1 MRYAGKK
8 VVVALSGG
16 VDSTAAA
23 LLAKSAGCEVICAT
37 LDLMPP
43 EPEWKCAW
51 GCGGED
57 NALIKKVAGQLG
69 IEHVFINGAAAFE
82 QKVLQN
88 CFAYII
94 TLFAQLCKPWQKN
107 RSRYRITRTRI
118 TPSMAR
124 SSSTTASGTL
134 TLKSRMV

>member
-23 LLAKSAGCEVICAT
+23 LLAKSAGCEVIGAT

-69 IEHVFINGAAAFE
+69 IEHAAPVRDRMAVFQTDKV
-82 QKVLQN
+82 QKEDDRKTADLLFQRRVNPVDGVVTADDPITVFQSALAQYAVESSLN
-88 CFAYII
+88 CQRF
-94 TLFAQLCKPWQKN
+94 L
-107 RSRYRITRTRI
+107 
-118 TPSMAR
+118 
-124 SSSTTASGTL
+124 
-134 TLKSRMV
+134 